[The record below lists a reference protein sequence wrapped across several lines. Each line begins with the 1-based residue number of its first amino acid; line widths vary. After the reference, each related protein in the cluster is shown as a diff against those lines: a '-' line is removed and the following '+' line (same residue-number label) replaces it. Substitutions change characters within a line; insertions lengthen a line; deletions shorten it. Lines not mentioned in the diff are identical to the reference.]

1 MSPMVIFKCGV
12 VDIIEDDIADDQGPT
27 TVIDESLTL
36 RKEIIRL
43 ESLVRSQVQHQWQVS
58 MENYRCP

>member
-12 VDIIEDDIADDQGPT
+12 VDIIDIADDQGPA
-27 TVIDESLTL
+27 VDESLTL